1 MQKLVLIQQQFL
13 NRDSTVF
20 TVGYNG
26 YGERGVGNTSNS
38 SLVQKMQ
45 KSADGGEFK
54 GVVSLGRGDH
64 HGAYVTFELK
74 DNITDPTDAF
84 DNYVYSTGI
93 NTEGITGTKYNKLD

>member
-1 MQKLVLIQQQFL
+1 M

-45 KSADGGEFK
+45 KSANGGEFK
-54 GVVSLGRGDH
+54 GVVSLGRGDY

-74 DNITDPTDAF
+74 DNITDPTELLITMYILQVLIQKALQ
-84 DNYVYSTGI
+84 VQIQQTGLMYI
-93 NTEGITGTKYNKLD
+93 L